1 MKNLTP
7 KQENF
12 CHSYIETGNAC
23 EAYRR
28 SYDTENMKAETI
40 KRRAAELMEH
50 STIRA
55 TIDGLQD
62 EYREQ
67 SKYTVERLAGMY
79 QRAYDRSIVE
89 GQLSVAVQATR
100 GLSRLFGLE
109 QKKPIVE
116 NQEIVVRWAD

>member
-1 MKNLTP
+1 MKSLTL
-7 KQENF
+7 KQETF

-40 KRRAAELMEH
+40 KRRAAELVEH

-55 TIDGLQD
+55 TIDNLQD

-67 SKYTVERLAGMY
+67 NKYTVERLAGMY
-79 QRAYDRSIVE
+79 QRAYDCSIVE

-116 NQEIVVRWAD
+116 SQEIIVRWGG